1 VQPAAKST
9 VVAAL
14 HAAIPRHRLLLP
26 NAPATMGVT
35 RSREHL
41 CPRFYCHSS
50 TPAFCCWMLLPTS
63 TTGSEG
69 ESAGET
75 QSALADWRCVHSG
88 PTRAQGGLTQQG
100 TPSAEITLKQTRR
113 YRSLTALSVITRPTH
128 WHKVQRYPL
137 MLAAPGTHSLYE
149 SVRHSQDILK
159 RIYLTD
165 SATLLLNCHCTHWQ
179 RIKGAWNFSQKCHS
193 GTELA

>member
-1 VQPAAKST
+1 MNQSSLTEESFSRATSPCRFFPMVGQGLPQPAQKLLRTDTEGQLVQPAAKST

-75 QSALADWRCVHSG
+75 QSALADWRCLHSG

-100 TPSAEITLKQTRR
+100 SPSAEITLKQTRR
-113 YRSLTALSVITRPTH
+113 YRLGH
-128 WHKVQRYPL
+128 
-137 MLAAPGTHSLYE
+137 
-149 SVRHSQDILK
+149 
-159 RIYLTD
+159 
-165 SATLLLNCHCTHWQ
+165 
-179 RIKGAWNFSQKCHS
+179 
-193 GTELA
+193 